1 MKVVELGGGENLRY
15 HPNVDVRKLPTV
27 DIVADFERPLPLP
40 DNEYDLVYSSYVLE
54 HISWRKVRQFIK
66 EILRIL
72 KPGGKAEIVTANL
85 LEQCR
90 VVANSSEWQEDFSCL
105 IFGGQEHEA
114 GVHKCGFSPDYAK
127 KLFKELGFSTIVVRP
142 HPVSSTDMII
152 EAFKPTNIDRRLW
165 IHSKLKVG
173 EKILE
178 VGSADGWVFK
188 DSPFAPYITYIDLDV
203 YDLPNFVQ
211 MDAHNL
217 VDAEK
222 SFPDKSFDAA
232 VLGEVLEHVEDPVK
246 VLKGANRV
254 AKRILITVPDPSN
267 WIPEYRPFEN
277 IEQLLKRTGKTL
289 EELARESNPHTK
301 RFYTEDGYK
310 HLFHKRWYTK
320 EMLEQHLKEAGINNY
335 SVENLMYD
343 GWAFFCVE
351 TAQKPEL
358 PEYAKTVATL
368 AVMGSTP
375 KAKTK
380 GKRLKIALIS
390 TPFLTTPPRTYGG
403 LEQIVADL
411 GECLAKKNDVTI
423 FATDGSRVKGCEV
436 VHCGKAT
443 ETTQVNWLQAERAM
457 YEVYKNQL
465 KDFDIV
471 HGHNWFG
478 FEYAVKAENPHL
490 KVCHTHHGRIALEWW
505 EKSKPPFKLNLIA
518 ISKWMQRIYKAQGF
532 DCQYAYNGINLS
544 KYPFQK
550 EKSNYLI
557 FVGRIDKFKQ
567 PHLAIDVAKAL
578 NIDLYIVGG
587 TFVQD
592 AQYLEHIRSMCDG
605 IGIKFYPDAPH
616 QVKVKLMQNAKCL
629 LFPSAMGEPF
639 GLVACESMAT
649 GTPVVAFNDGAI
661 EEVVREGGI
670 ICDVFDKQITSK
682 GAVYNIKGN
691 PLEALVQAVG
701 KADSIKPEDCRRNA
715 ERFSREAMGSAYEK
729 LYRQILD
736 GAEW

>member
-1 MKVVELGGGENLRY
+1 
-15 HPNVDVRKLPTV
+15 
-27 DIVADFERPLPLP
+27 
-40 DNEYDLVYSSYVLE
+40 
-54 HISWRKVRQFIK
+54 
-66 EILRIL
+66 
-72 KPGGKAEIVTANL
+72 
-85 LEQCR
+85 
-90 VVANSSEWQEDFSCL
+90 L

-211 MDAHNL
+211 MDAHDL
-217 VDAEK
+217 VEPKK

-289 EELARESNPHTK
+289 EELARESNPHAK
-301 RFYTEDGYK
+301 RFYTEDGYE

-320 EMLEQHLKEAGINNY
+320 EMLEQQLKEAGIRNY
-335 SVENLMYD
+335 SIEDLRYD
-343 GWAFFCVE
+343 GWAFFVVE
-351 TAQKPEL
+351 ASEKTPTRL
-358 PEYAKTVATL
+358 YATRRRKKL
-368 AVMGSTP
+368 HIG
-375 KAKTK
+375 
-380 GKRLKIALIS
+380 LIS
-390 TPFLTTPPRTYGG
+390 TPFFGVPPKGYSG
-403 LEQIVADL
+403 LEMIVWDL
-411 GECLAKKNDVTI
+411 ACALAELGHEVTL
-423 FATDGSRVKGCEV
+423 FAPKGSEAPPKGKIVETIEPYNTV
-436 VHCGKAT
+436 QVDWIDLERQAYAT
-443 ETTQVNWLQAERAM
+443 
-457 YEVYKNQL
+457 YKDKLENL
-465 KDFDIV
+465 DII

-478 FEYAVKAENPHL
+478 FEYLAKAKNPLL
-490 KVCHTHHGRIALEWW
+490 KVTHTHHGGINLEYWGR
-505 EKSKPPFKLNLIA
+505 SKPPFKLNLIA
-518 ISKWMQRIYKAQGF
+518 ISKWMSEIYKAQGF
-532 DCQYAYNGINLS
+532 ESRYVYNGINLE

-550 EKSNYLI
+550 ERGDRLL
-557 FVGRIDKFKQ
+557 FVGRIDRFKQ
-567 PHLAIDVAKAL
+567 PHVAVEVAKKL
-578 NIDLYIVGG
+578 NMGLDIVGG

-605 IGIKFYPDAPH
+605 IRIKFYPDAPH

-649 GTPVVAFNDGAI
+649 GTPVVALNDGAI

-691 PLEALVQAVG
+691 PLEALMQAVG

-736 GAEW
+736 GDEW